1 MAASGGYEQGTAQR
15 LCSHLTKGE
24 MACMLEVIHEALTVN
39 TDKQLH
45 DLLASVARLLPCERV
60 VCGAARTEAQGR
72 PGEILKVQNV
82 SYPADWLALYLRE
95 NFLAVDPIVR
105 THFTRFGTQ
114 VWSDTF
120 RRVVS
125 RPERE
130 FIGLAAAFGL
140 REGVTL
146 GLHDPRQRRR
156 TLFSFA
162 GVAMGE
168 HPRHALVLEHLVPHL
183 HAALVRTMAAAA
195 PAAVSLS
202 AREREVLQWMKE
214 GRSNWE
220 IAQIIGVSE
229 RTVRF
234 HVGNIL
240 QKLQALTRG
249 HAVALAMEQGLI
261 PW

>member
-1 MAASGGYEQGTAQR
+1 MAASGESEQGIMQR

-24 MACMLEVIHEALTVN
+24 LACMLEVIHEALAVR
-39 TDKQLH
+39 TDKQMH
-45 DLLASVARLLPCERV
+45 DLLSSVARLVPCEQV
-60 VCGAARTEAQGR
+60 VCGAVRTDAQGR

-82 SYPADWLALYLRE
+82 SYPTDWLGLYLRE
-95 NFLAVDPIVR
+95 NYLAVDPIVR
-105 THFTRFGTQ
+105 THFRRFGTQ

-120 RRVVS
+120 RRVAS
-125 RPERE
+125 RPEVE
-130 FIGLAAAFGL
+130 FIGRAAAFGL

-146 GLHDPRQRRR
+146 GLHDPRHQRG
-156 TLFSFA
+156 TIFSFA
-162 GVAMGE
+162 GAAMGE
-168 HPRHALVLEHLVPHL
+168 HPRQVLILEHLAPHL
-183 HAALVRTMAAAA
+183 HVALTRTMAGAT
-195 PAAVSLS
+195 PSAVSLS

-220 IAQIIGVSE
+220 IAQIIGISE